1 MSHATGRQSYRAKKT
16 ILLCS
21 IKVRAGKNTQST
33 VLILKY
39 PYSLV
44 CLKFC
49 KRGSMGFRP
58 DLKLRVTNNLVITL
72 FGKEKAVIYQL

>member
-1 MSHATGRQSYRAKKT
+1 MLLVGNPIEQKKKN

-21 IKVRAGKNTQST
+21 IKVLAGKKKQST

-49 KRGSMGFRP
+49 KRGSMGFCP
-58 DLKLRVTNNLVITL
+58 DSKLRVTNNLVITL